1 METKRDK
8 ILHSEPVREIM
19 GTPPRNLITW
29 GTSIMAVLFVMFLL
43 AAWFIEYP
51 DIIPAQ
57 IEITSR
63 RPPVTITAR
72 ANGKIS
78 ELMVADKDEISAGTI
93 LAVIESAAFYEEIV
107 EMEAFLSNAG
117 ITENIDPESLPELK
131 RLGELQQPFI
141 HFIQSY
147 NRRQN
152 YITNDYLGNRI
163 NALNDEINASRQYI
177 EALRLKEKLLL
188 SDLELE
194 TKRFRR
200 DSVLMVS
207 GTISQAEY
215 EKSQQVLLSGKMVLQ
230 QMRLEILSD
239 LINLNRKKQ
248 EVQDIAIKR
257 DEELQQLSLVA
268 EGARYELFGA
278 LDVWKDRF
286 LLVSPV
292 DGQVAF
298 LKFWSRDQF
307 VSEGDRIMTVVPAEQ
322 GEFIGRAT
330 LAMQK
335 SGKVKA
341 GMPVSIKLSGFP
353 YLEFG
358 LVSGVVNS
366 ISLVP
371 DDDMYTLEI
380 GLPDGLKTIY
390 GNELPYNQN
399 LSGIAEIMTDNMNL
413 LQKIVYPFRYLLTK
427 NRVKETALQQ

>member
-1 METKRDK
+1 MEIKREK

-19 GTPPRNLITW
+19 GTPPRSLIAW
-29 GTSIMAVLFVMFLL
+29 GTSIMAVLFIMFLL
-43 AAWFIEYP
+43 AAWLIEYP

-63 RPPVTITAR
+63 RPPVTITAK
-72 ANGKIS
+72 ADGKIS
-78 ELMVADKDEISAGTI
+78 ELMVADKDEIQAGTI
-93 LAVIESAAFYEEIV
+93 LAVIESSAFYEEIV
-107 EMEAFLSNAG
+107 ELEGFLSNSG
-117 ITENIDPESLPELK
+117 FTENTNPESLPQLK
-131 RLGELQQPFI
+131 RLGELQQTFSQY
-141 HFIQSY
+141 IQAY
-147 NRRQN
+147 NRLHF
-152 YITNDYLGNRI
+152 YKVNDYLGNRI
-163 NALNDEINASRQYI
+163 NALNEEINASRQYI
-177 EALRLKEKLLL
+177 EALRLKENLLI
-188 SDLELE
+188 SDQELV

-200 DSVLMVS
+200 DSVLMIS

-215 EKSQQVLLSGKMVLQ
+215 EKSLQSLLAGKMVLQ

-248 EVQDIAIKR
+248 EVQDIALKR
-257 DEELQQLSLVA
+257 EQELQQLILVT
-268 EGARYELFGA
+268 EGARSELFGA

-286 LLVSPV
+286 LLISPV
-292 DGQVAF
+292 DGQVTF

-307 VSEGDRIMTVVPAEQ
+307 VSEGDRIMTVVPTEQ

-358 LVSGVVNS
+358 LVRGVVNS

-371 DDDMYTLEI
+371 DDEMYSVEI

-399 LSGIAEIMTDNMNL
+399 MTGLAEIMTDNVNL
-413 LQKIVYPFRYLLTK
+413 LQKIVYPFKYLLTK
-427 NRVKETALQQ
+427 NKVKDPALQQ

>member
-1 METKRDK
+1 MEIKRDR

-72 ANGKIS
+72 ADGKIS
-78 ELMVADKDEISAGTI
+78 ELMVADKDEIPAGTI
-93 LAVIESAAFYEEIV
+93 LAVIESAAYYGDIV
-107 EMEAFLSNAG
+107 ELESSLSNTS
-117 ITENIDPESLPELK
+117 ITQNTNPELLPQLK
-131 RLGELQQPFI
+131 RLGELQQPFS

-147 NRRQN
+147 NRLHN

-163 NALNDEINASRQYI
+163 NALKDEINASRQYI

-188 SDLELE
+188 SDQELE
-194 TKRFRR
+194 IKRFRR
-200 DSVLMVS
+200 DSLLMIS

-215 EKSQQVLLSGKMVLQ
+215 EKSLQALLAGKMVLQ
-230 QMRLEILSD
+230 QMRLDILSD
-239 LINLNRKKQ
+239 LINLNRKEQ
-248 EVQDIAIKR
+248 EVQDLALKR
-257 DEELQQLSLVA
+257 DEEVQQLILIA
-268 EGARYELFGA
+268 EGARSELSGA
-278 LDVWKDRF
+278 LDIWKNRF

-292 DGQVAF
+292 AGQVTF
-298 LKFWSRDQF
+298 LRFWSRDQV
-307 VSEGDRIMTVVPAEQ
+307 VSAGDGIMTVVPAEQ

-335 SGKVKA
+335 SGKVRA
-341 GMPVSIKLSGFP
+341 GMPVSIKLSGYP

-358 LVSGVVNS
+358 LVRGAVNS

-371 DDDMYTLEI
+371 DDNMYSVEI
-380 GLPDGLKTIY
+380 GLPEGLTTNY
-390 GNELPYNQN
+390 GKELPYNQN
-399 LSGIAEIMTDNMNL
+399 MSGIAEIMTDNMNL
-413 LQKIVYPFRYLLTK
+413 LQKIVYPFKYLLTK
-427 NRVKETALQQ
+427 NRVIETVPVQ